1 MTSRVDVLKTN
12 EFLRR
17 RKLRLQQVREQS
29 KDIARKIRQRAKIEN
44 LRHLDSIDARREKEY
59 FDCQEKLVKHLE
71 QLYSKRLQ
79 KVGASHKDA
88 LEVTDQDCVKKTD
101 ISQLRGKE
109 AAEAIRKKKQEK
121 LDEQKKLL
129 DRKLQ
134 ARDAANELSREKAAA
149 VTKNLTKPN
158 SKKCE
163 DVPIKPCETTNQNQD
178 ARKENIDVTKN
189 DMGTQW
195 ESEELP
201 NEWEPNV
208 PVLSLPKDDSVK
220 DSQIPTEKTD
230 KCKRPNLFALSDEM
244 PSSLRG
250 GITGITEEDPVHTK
264 TSLTLVS
271 EYLQNRNLRLRQP
284 EPSLSKK
291 DDLQSIKQT
300 ILRTRAAK
308 TDGNVF
314 DNVCHVLDKQV
325 IPVPSWQ
332 AEHSVLCPHLYQ
344 QNYYS
349 NSLYKSLMRAPVN
362 KFYSSPIT
370 LQRSLQSSPALK
382 DQHFHK
388 KAHTLYGTCK
398 QTGNK
403 DKSSQSTE
411 QNTGI
416 SRKKS
421 VTVYNHNT
429 RNIQDLPC
437 SDERLVSR
445 DNKSEEDAYAQAL
458 KETTI
463 ANSMEKEQTSKQQKD
478 MRTKVAITK
487 NNVDKEYRDTLAF
500 LNSLA
505 RDNSDKPI
513 KTAYMDEHHQQL
525 HNERHQRKLQEE
537 FKKIEKECHKH
548 HCKHSKQKATISED
562 RRNKSRSPVQREMRK
577 DFEYSWMPVP
587 ESDGS
592 LAVHTIP
599 NSNTKNKSGNS
610 VKFSQPDSYHE
621 YRSRHKHT
629 PPTKEVSNDRQ
640 SKRVVETVILQETN
654 GSDVSESSETS
665 SVENLNLEKDKT
677 EDDSRLKDAERII
690 IYKILESKKD
700 KKSKEHKK
708 GKATTRLA
716 SSASATDEIK
726 EKMLQDEEDKVETTK
741 NLEKSAIDIQ
751 RGVSFERLQEGI
763 YEAVNS
769 NGDNIASM
777 YFTEGTLEGDARNR
791 SQKCNKTVLSC
802 CCSRN
807 KDFKDGGD
815 NTRLFQRTSSCNCSS
830 GNKKEN
836 SNMGQ
841 PSAATS
847 STSFTTAFNDKTNNR
862 LPDGGFVKL
871 VEDEGQES
879 NKFYVGASGFLKDDN
894 YEVVIQLRKKENEKV
909 NNVDRPPP
917 YTKPVNSLD
926 IIQEMEPNIQD
937 NASSN
942 KTTAND
948 RLTTPI
954 KVVTNSE
961 ENKVVR
967 NVQQDNPQSL
977 NKEQREVEMSE
988 EPNIDSPSKKL
999 CEKAVHTSFQDDFA
1013 IPANVPKSDP
1023 ISRPGTSTYTQT
1035 SFNLSIPRPA
1045 FMHMSSSTSTA
1056 YMSPPELV
1064 LPKFLKQNYIITKEE
1079 LYESENTMN
1088 QLDSNFDVIESE
1100 HCNRSDCRC
1109 RVNERYQLKTPPN
1122 TARSCSKES
1131 SAGEWVQTKKRKC
1144 KCHNCRRHSDTNLCC
1159 KIHRKKSS
1167 TSKIKPSRDL
1177 PSEDFNSMLK
1187 RSAKS
1192 KPLNTRSASK
1202 GSNKMNPVV
1211 KKYVNKLLALNSEGL
1226 KAIEIINQDC
1236 SAITTPSSSI
1246 INLPCNNNNNN
1257 NKEKSSLDSKIS
1269 LEQIKNILKQQ
1280 ILKENLIEDGIK
1292 NNGNSKKNETENKS
1306 KISVPIIITQNGFKL
1321 PKKKSLHKVKSLNI
1335 SKHILKK
1342 KKPSDSFVSSQQ
1354 RLRKPSISVSS
1365 SVHEENKLLRTDK
1378 QEIGNRSKSSTTPR
1392 KYAYPEYKNSTSTDI
1407 VETSNSKRCNSSGKN
1422 TKGITINKLCKNTM
1436 HVKLQQQKKNF
1447 NLPLHRTTMTSFSS
1461 DSDATGAIFRHLHPP
1476 QPPTH
1481 ISTQTNGIIDTEIH
1495 FMKIAEDKLQ
1505 NMEKIADL
1513 TEKCTKRLSNLAKVL
1528 EEVRRNKSLVYNHMS
1543 SSDST
1548 PESVTKA
1555 DNNEL
1560 STEISGHISDP
1571 NILTHHKESVKNFTS
1586 LNMPEKLNSKNEDT
1600 KESEEFTPLL
1610 EDIPKPDI
1618 FTAPLYS
1625 NLNDVPDKA
1634 TKIHNIEYD
1643 NTKSRGKPPP
1653 ALSRIYLK
1661 CGEDINIIPHELS
1674 TVVEVDSPMS
1684 TRVKSQSSRQDTKL
1698 EVLEKSDHIVS
1709 DENDKGNTTAKEL
1722 IKVNS
1727 VDPDLLKTNFN
1738 LSRRRSKVSSTDSSD
1753 DSKMRMMDM
1762 KKFNDIMLKPFISLK
1777 EYAKQCNIGLDEGSN
1792 FEDVIKDNPIND
1804 DLSSLHSDGSL
1815 PDVIAELLKRN
1826 IISEPFKYDTGSN
1839 VNSTTVSSE
1848 STLSVLALSKA
1859 RKKKKESTVFLK
1871 NKENVAET
1879 SGTLSISSNPDLENA
1894 FQKLGMG
1901 WASSTLKKTK
1911 ERLALS
1917 SSSNTSSSSMTQFKI
1932 KSFSQDV
1939 PNLATD
1945 STSSLLEVSNKRD
1958 KEMSPRRYKLEETS
1972 RNAVQQTSLTNSMTV
1987 KEFLTNELARKI
1999 TFNNKSTRK
2008 GEEDFVSLYE
2018 TKMPEEMKHT
2028 KVRLDEDQ
2036 SSVASVNHNRARTST
2051 PVQIFKS
2058 QTYHSTSTSNTSNG
2072 FFSNAD
2078 DLSSVK
2084 VTSAS
2089 IRNHSTSDKDDLTIP
2104 NYSLKTKKGL
2114 SESGCSKSD

>member
-1 MTSRVDVLKTN
+1 MTSRVDVFKTN
-12 EFLRR
+12 DFLRR

-29 KDIARKIRQRAKIEN
+29 KDIARKIRERAKIEN
-44 LRHLDSIDARREKEY
+44 LRHLDSIDARKEKEY

-71 QLYSKRLQ
+71 HLYSKGLQ
-79 KVGASHKDA
+79 KVGDGHKDA
-88 LEVTDQDCVKKTD
+88 LEITDKDCVKKTD
-101 ISQLRGKE
+101 ISKLRGKE
-109 AAEAIRKKKQEK
+109 AAEALRRKKQEK

-134 ARDAANELSREKAAA
+134 ARDAANELSRELSTA
-149 VTKNLTKPN
+149 VTKSLLTKQT

-163 DVPIKPCETTNQNQD
+163 DAPIKPVSCDTTNQNQD
-178 ARKENIDVTKN
+178 AKKDNCNVTKN

-220 DSQIPTEKTD
+220 ESQIPTEKTD
-230 KCKRPNLFALSDEM
+230 KSKRLNLFALSDEM

-250 GITGITEEDPVHTK
+250 GITGITEEDPAPAK

-284 EPSLSKK
+284 EPSSSKK

-300 ILRTRAAK
+300 ILRTRAAR

-332 AEHSVLCPHLYQ
+332 AEDSGFCPYLCQ
-344 QNYYS
+344 QNYYPS
-349 NSLYKSLMRAPVN
+349 RLYKSLMRTPVN
-362 KFYSSPIT
+362 KFLSSPIT
-370 LQRSLQSSPALK
+370 LQKRQSSPAPK
-382 DQHFHK
+382 EQHSHK
-388 KAHTLYGTCK
+388 RPHTLFGTCD

-403 DKSSQSTE
+403 DKSSHSTE
-411 QNTGI
+411 PNTGL

-437 SDERLVSR
+437 GDERIVSR
-445 DNKSEEDAYAQAL
+445 DNKTEEDAYAQAL

-463 ANSMEKEQTSKQQKD
+463 ANSLEKEQSSKHQKD
-478 MRTKVAITK
+478 MRSKVAITK
-487 NNVDKEYRDTLAF
+487 NNVDREYRDTLAF

-505 RDNSDKPI
+505 KNTRDKPI
-513 KTAYMDEHHQQL
+513 KTAYMDEHHQHLQ
-525 HNERHQRKLQEE
+525 NERHQRKLQEE
-537 FKKIEKECHKH
+537 FKKIEKECYKH
-548 HCKHSKQKATISED
+548 HCKHSKRKATISED
-562 RRNKSRSPVQREMRK
+562 RRNKTRSPIQREMRK

-599 NSNTKNKSGNS
+599 NSNSKTKSGNS

-629 PPTKEVSNDRQ
+629 PPTKDVSNDRQ

-654 GSDVSESSETS
+654 DSDVNDSSETS
-665 SVENLNLEKDKT
+665 SVENLNVEKDKT

-700 KKSKEHKK
+700 KKSKERKK
-708 GKATTRLA
+708 GKTNTRLA
-716 SSASATDEIK
+716 NSASVRDEVK
-726 EKMLQDEEDKVETTK
+726 EKDEEDKLEKTK
-741 NLEKSAIDIQ
+741 NLEKSAVDIQ
-751 RGVSFERLQEGI
+751 RGVSFEQLQEGV

-777 YFTEGTLEGDARNR
+777 YFTEGAHEDDARNR

-807 KDFKDGGD
+807 KDFKDAGD
-815 NTRLFQRTSSCNCSS
+815 NTRLFQRTSSCKCSS
-830 GNKKEN
+830 STQKEN
-836 SNMGQ
+836 SNVAQ

-847 STSFTTAFNDKTNNR
+847 ATSFTTAFNDKTNNR

-871 VEDEGQES
+871 IEDEGQES
-879 NKFYVGASGFLKDDN
+879 NKFYVGASGFLKNDN
-894 YEVVIQLRKKENEKV
+894 YEVVIQLRKKDTEKV
-909 NNVDRPPP
+909 NNIDKHQPSPHS
-917 YTKPVNSLD
+917 KPVNSLG
-926 IIQEMEPNIQD
+926 IIQEMEQNLQD
-937 NASSN
+937 NGSSN
-942 KTTAND
+942 TTAND
-948 RLTTPI
+948 RLATPL
-954 KVVTNSE
+954 KVVTSSE
-961 ENKVVR
+961 ENKITH
-967 NVQQDNPQSL
+967 NVQQDNAQL
-977 NKEQREVEMSE
+977 NKEHSEVEMPE
-988 EPNIDSPSKKL
+988 EPNLDSPSKKL

-1035 SFNLSIPRPA
+1035 SFNLSIPKPA

-1100 HCNRSDCRC
+1100 HCNRFDCRC
-1109 RVNERYQLKTPPN
+1109 RVNDRYLSKTPPN

-1131 SAGEWVQTKKRKC
+1131 SAGECVQTKKRKC
-1144 KCHNCRRHSDTNLCC
+1144 KCHNCRSHSDTNVCR
-1159 KIHRKKSS
+1159 KIHRKKSC
-1167 TSKIKPSRDL
+1167 TSKIKSSRGL
-1177 PSEDFNSMLK
+1177 PSEDINAMLK
-1187 RSAKS
+1187 RSPKS
-1192 KPLNTRSASK
+1192 KPLNTRSTSK
-1202 GSNKMNPVV
+1202 RSNNINPVV
-1211 KKYVNKLLALNSEGL
+1211 KDYVNKLLALNSEGL

-1236 SAITTPSSSI
+1236 SAISTPGSSI
-1246 INLPCNNNNNN
+1246 INLPCNK
-1257 NKEKSSLDSKIS
+1257 NKDKSNLESKIS
-1269 LEQIKNILKQQ
+1269 LEQIKNVLKQQ

-1292 NNGNSKKNETENKS
+1292 NNGNSKKDETENKS
-1306 KISVPIIITQNGFKL
+1306 KTSVPIITQNSFKL

-1342 KKPSDSFVSSQQ
+1342 KKPSDAFLSSQ
-1354 RLRKPSISVSS
+1354 RLSKPSTSVSS
-1365 SVHEENKLLRTDK
+1365 SAREENKLLRIDK
-1378 QEIGNRSKSSTTPR
+1378 QEIEKRSKTSTTPR

-1407 VETSNSKRCNSSGKN
+1407 VETSNSKRCNSSGTNVIK
-1422 TKGITINKLCKNTM
+1422 KPCKNSM
-1436 HVKLQQQKKNF
+1436 YVNSQKKKNF
-1447 NLPLHRTTMTSFSS
+1447 KLPAHRTTMTSFSS

-1481 ISTQTNGIIDTEIH
+1481 ISTQTNGLIDTEIH

-1528 EEVRRNKSLVYNHMS
+1528 EEVRRNKSLVYNHIS

-1548 PESVTKA
+1548 PESETKA

-1571 NILTHHKESVKNFTS
+1571 NILTNNKESVKNLTS
-1586 LNMPEKLNSKNEDT
+1586 VNMPEKLNSQNVDAK
-1600 KESEEFTPLL
+1600 KSEEFTPLL
-1610 EDIPKPDI
+1610 KDIPKPDI
-1618 FTAPLYS
+1618 FTAPFYS
-1625 NLNDVPDKA
+1625 KRNNEPDKA
-1634 TKIHNIEYD
+1634 TKIHNIESD

-1653 ALSRIYLK
+1653 ALSRIHLK

-1684 TRVKSQSSRQDTKL
+1684 MKVKSQSSRQDTKL
-1698 EVLEKSDHIVS
+1698 EVLEKSDHFVS
-1709 DENDKGNTTAKEL
+1709 DENDNMTAKEL
-1722 IKVNS
+1722 IKVNP
-1727 VDPDLLKTNFN
+1727 VDPDLLKTNYN
-1738 LSRRRSKVSSTDSSD
+1738 LSRRLSKVSSTDSSD
-1753 DSKMRMMDM
+1753 DSKIRMMDM

-1792 FEDVIKDNPIND
+1792 FEDVVKDNPIND

-1815 PDVIAELLKRN
+1815 PDVIAELLKRK
-1826 IISEPFKYDTGSN
+1826 IITEPFKYDTGSN

-1859 RKKKKESTVFLK
+1859 RKEKKKSAVFLK
-1871 NKENVAET
+1871 NKENIVET

-1917 SSSNTSSSSMTQFKI
+1917 SSSNTSSSSMTQFKM

-1958 KEMSPRRYKLEETS
+1958 KEMCSPRRYQMEENS

-1987 KEFLTNELARKI
+1987 KEFLTNELAKKI

-2028 KVRLDEDQ
+2028 KVGHDEEQ
-2036 SSVASVNHNRARTST
+2036 SSAASVNHNRARTST

-2104 NYSLKTKKGL
+2104 SYSLKTKKGL